1 MSIIKNTPSVVKVS
15 NLTKKFASN
24 VAVDH
29 INFEVKRGEFLGVL
43 GPNGAGKTTI
53 MRMLLGVTTPTEG
66 EVSVL
71 DYALPDGASQI
82 RAKVGVVPQHD
93 NLDPD
98 FTVVE
103 NLITHAS
110 YFGIS
115 KKQLKSR
122 MDYLLNFASLENKA
136 DSLVPALSGGM
147 QRRLTLARALL
158 NEPELLI
165 LDEPTTGLDP
175 QARHLIWQRLRE
187 LRRQGTTI
195 ILTTHF
201 LEEAERLCDRVLL
214 IDQGKILEEGSPQGL
229 IKKHIDPFV
238 LEIHGDTDTLMSE
251 AKKRMPHLRME
262 QAGETVFCYCQ
273 DELSFIEELKVWPG
287 INFINRPAN
296 LEDVFL
302 KLTGRELR
310 DE

>member
-1 MSIIKNTPSVVKVS
+1 MSDIKNSTPVVKVS
-15 NLTKKFASN
+15 NLTKKFGSN

-43 GPNGAGKTTI
+43 GPNGAGKTTT

-71 DYALPDGASQI
+71 DYALPDGASEI
-82 RAKVGVVPQHD
+82 RARVGVVPQHD

-110 YFGIS
+110 YFGIG
-115 KKQLKSR
+115 KKQLESR
-122 MDYLLNFASLENKA
+122 LDYLLNFASLESKA
-136 DSLVPALSGGM
+136 NSLVPTLSGGM
-147 QRRLTLARALL
+147 QRRLTLSRALL

-187 LRRQGTTI
+187 LRKQGTTI
-195 ILTTHF
+195 SLTTHF

-214 IDQGKILEEGSPQGL
+214 IDHGKILEEGSPQEL
-229 IKKHIDPFV
+229 IKKHIDPYV
-238 LEIHGDTDTLMSE
+238 LEIHGETDSLWSE
-251 AKKRMPHLRME
+251 AQERFQHLRME
-262 QAGETVFCYCQ
+262 RAGETIYCYCGS
-273 DELSFIEELKVWPG
+273 ETAFLKEIEEWPG
-287 INFINRPAN
+287 INFTNRPAN

>member
-1 MSIIKNTPSVVKVS
+1 MSDNKNTSPVVKVS
-15 NLTKKFASN
+15 NLTKKFGQN

-43 GPNGAGKTTI
+43 GPNGAGKTTT

-71 DYALPDGASQI
+71 DYTLPDDASEI

-122 MDYLLNFASLENKA
+122 LDYLLNFASLENKA

-214 IDQGKILEEGSPQGL
+214 IDHGKILEEGSPQGL

-238 LEIHGDTDTLMSE
+238 LEIHGETDTLMSE

-273 DELSFIEELKVWPG
+273 DELSFIEELKTWPG